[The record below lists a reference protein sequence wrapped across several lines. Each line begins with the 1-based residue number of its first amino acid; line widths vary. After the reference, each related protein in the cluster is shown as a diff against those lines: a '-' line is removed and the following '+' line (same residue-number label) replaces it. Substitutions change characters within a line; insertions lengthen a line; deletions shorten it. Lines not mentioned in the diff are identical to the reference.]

1 MDHARS
7 LMYCTHV
14 FLVHFFVHYMSD
26 ECVVIDGGVVIRTE
40 YGVWSLEQIVMG
52 VVIRTE

>member
-1 MDHARS
+1 
-7 LMYCTHV
+7 MYCTHV

>member
-1 MDHARS
+1 MWS
-7 LMYCTHV
+7 LM
-14 FLVHFFVHYMSD
+14 
-26 ECVVIDGGVVIRTE
+26 GGVVIRTE